1 MSDLLLIGGFWQCY
15 CVEIEKKKN
24 LRNREDEFHEQKMN
38 VKRRKSKQTT
48 IYPGVWGK
56 HCDCACVGRGCLS
69 ARAELWGVVSQNLKR
84 NQQVAQSNWC
94 DVLLKKPL
102 KRKQLLILCPTACNP
117 PPPQSLTINWVVFRK
132 RLEDMFIQLLNYPSQ
147 RCRLFKSVSELRGAF
162 AKSRQNNCSARLIA
176 FKRPMPG
183 LSQQSV

>member
-15 CVEIEKKKN
+15 CVEIEKKN

-38 VKRRKSKQTT
+38 LKRRKSKQTT

-69 ARAELWGVVSQNLKR
+69 ARAELWGIVSRNLKR
-84 NQQVAQSNWC
+84 NQQVALSNWC
-94 DVLLKKPL
+94 NMLLKKLL
-102 KRKQLLILCPTACNP
+102 KRKQHTYSLPDSLQ
-117 PPPQSLTINWVVFRK
+117 PPQSLTINWVVFWK
-132 RLEDMFIQLLNYPSQ
+132 RLEDMFIQSLNYPSQ

-162 AKSRQNNCSARLIA
+162 AKSRQNNCSTRLKA
-176 FKRPMPG
+176 FKRPTPG

>member
-15 CVEIEKKKN
+15 CVEIEKKKKKN

-48 IYPGVWGK
+48 IYPGVWGQ

-69 ARAELWGVVSQNLKR
+69 ARAELWGIVSQNLKQ

-94 DVLLKKPL
+94 NVLLKKLL
-102 KRKQLLILCPTACNP
+102 KRKQHTYSLPDSLQP
-117 PPPQSLTINWVVFRK
+117 PPKSNDKLGCFSEAAWRHVYPVVKLSITTLSTI
-132 RLEDMFIQLLNYPSQ
+132 
-147 RCRLFKSVSELRGAF
+147 
-162 AKSRQNNCSARLIA
+162 
-176 FKRPMPG
+176 
-183 LSQQSV
+183 